1 MESEQ
6 NKAVMSFTTTPEM
19 MERLRRCRDKEG
31 IRISWLINALLKN
44 HFMKLRDEQD
54 GE

>member
-6 NKAVMSFTTTPEM
+6 NKSIMSFTTTPEM
-19 MERLRRCRDKEG
+19 MERLRRCREDEG
-31 IRISWLINALLKN
+31 IRISWLINTLLNN
-44 HFMKLRDEQD
+44 HFMKLRGEKD

>member
-6 NKAVMSFTTTPEM
+6 NKTIMSFTTTPEM
-19 MERLRRCRDKEG
+19 MERLRKCRDKEG
-31 IRISWLINALLKN
+31 IRISWLINMLLNN
-44 HFMKLRDEQD
+44 HFMKLRGEKD

>member
-6 NKAVMSFTTTPEM
+6 NKSIMSFTTTPEM
-19 MERLRRCRDKEG
+19 MERLRKCRGDEG
-31 IRISWLINALLKN
+31 IRISWLINMLLNN
-44 HFMKLRDEQD
+44 HFMKLRGEKD